1 MKFVDYDGDGTIG
14 FGDRQYMGSATP
26 KTTFAWTLGFTWKK
40 LSFSAMFQ
48 GVGGAQAMNV
58 SKYMLLSDVEG
69 NFNRSREYLERLVA
83 PITEDLTFLFC
94 QRMTTMETLA
104 QLQIG
109 IWKMLHTC
117 A

>member
-1 MKFVDYDGDGTIG
+1 MTVMVQLV

-69 NFNRSREYLERLVA
+69 NFNRSREILNAWSPDNRGSNI
-83 PITEDLTFLFC
+83 PFC